1 MSSKGFGL
9 ERSRLSAALF
19 AALVMPVAGA
29 AFAQDAAATQDQ
41 APTAASPSGANAQNL
56 DKIVVT
62 GSLIPQTSLETFKPV
77 TVISAEDLKNRGFTS
92 VQQALHE
99 SSFSTGGVQGNQTSA
114 SFTQGAET
122 NSLFGLDPGY
132 TKYLIDGRPMANYP
146 ALYNG
151 TSTFNNISGIPID
164 LVERIEILPGG
175 QSSLYGSDA
184 IAGVVNIILKKK
196 LDGAVISARLGW
208 FEDGGGDSRRISV
221 ADSFGSADG
230 RFNSLVGVQFEK
242 TDPIWA
248 YDRDLTKQFNTH
260 AYGGAAPLASR
271 DWLVYGPFTS
281 YHFLDPNNCANVS
294 SGFGGTEGLQTRP
307 GFGEENY
314 CGSLYTPGYATLK
327 NGKESTQFYT
337 HTTFDVNDNV
347 QLYADLL
354 ASNESTR
361 YHIGSNFTWWG
372 TSVKWGYFYD
382 PRSAIVGNGVADAYG
397 PYICGTDPAC
407 LASLPGGDLLNL
419 QRAFTPED
427 MGGWERSMNRDD
439 SNSYAITLG
448 ANGTFGGSNWDYDIG
463 FTRTQYKLTEN
474 SFARLADPINDF
486 FQNNVLGPQLGVD
499 PWFGA
504 YPVFEPNYAA
514 FYQMLTPAQFNSF
527 TGYTHSHSKTYDNM
541 LRAQVTNGSLFSLP
555 GGDAGI
561 ALAVEGGNQG
571 WEYNPDPLL
580 IPDPV
585 TLESEIWGTTSI
597 SGSGSRSRYAVLGEM
612 RLPVWDPLTISLSGR
627 YDSYKVSG
635 EKVSKPT
642 YNLGIEYRPFESLLF
657 RGQYGTAFKAPTL
670 SDEFQGVSGFY
681 SSAIDYTQC
690 AALGFDPTV
699 AGEQC
704 PQRFS
709 SAQYFG
715 TQRGNPELEPITAD
729 VWSYGVVWAPT
740 AKFSIGADYHHWD
753 IKNEVN
759 LQNVNQLLLD
769 EYNCNEGN
777 LDVNSGTCQAAYTAI
792 TRNSLG
798 VIQQIDITKI
808 NVSDETL
815 NAVTAEMH
823 YLQSLGGFGDLKLDA
838 SWTRN
843 LDHDYQQYPTDPE
856 IDLLTNPFWS
866 TDPHYR
872 ANASVAW
879 SKDKWTATL
888 YANYIGP
895 TPNYR
900 SGLVAPGFDDD
911 GNPTGG
917 YETVGAGKLGSYTLY
932 NASVNYDVTPDIQ
945 VSFLVN
951 NLFNRYPDMD
961 LSYPGNTGQPYN
973 INNYDAYG
981 RSYYVEAR
989 WNFGKSE

>member
-1 MSSKGFGL
+1 MSSKGYGL
-9 ERSRLSAALF
+9 ERSRLGAALF

-29 AFAQDAAATQDQ
+29 AFAQDASATQDQ
-41 APTAASPSGANAQNL
+41 TPAATDAKATNL

-62 GSLIPQTSLETFKPV
+62 GSLIPQTSIETFKPV
-77 TVISAEDLKNRGFTS
+77 TIISAEDLKNRGFTS

-99 SSFSTGGVQGNQTSA
+99 SSFATGGVQGNQSSA

-151 TSTFNNISGIPID
+151 TSTFNNISGIPVD

-196 LDGAVISARLGW
+196 LDGSVASARLGW
-208 FEDGGGDSRRISV
+208 YDDGGGDSQRLSFATSV
-221 ADSFGSADG
+221 GSEDG
-230 RFNSLVGVQFEK
+230 RFNSLLGVQFEK
-242 TDPIWA
+242 TDPIWG
-248 YDRDLTKQFNTH
+248 YDRDLTKQYNLH
-260 AYGGAAPLASR
+260 GYNGAAPLAGR
-271 DWLVYGPFTS
+271 DFLVYSPFTS
-281 YHFLDPNNCANVS
+281 YHFDDPAINGSCDNVAA
-294 SGFGGTEGLQTRP
+294 GFGGTEIEQTRP
-307 GFGEENY
+307 GFGDEHY
-314 CGSLYTPGYATLK
+314 CGSYYTPGYRTLK

-337 HTTFDVNDNV
+337 HTTFDLNDNT

-354 ASNESTR
+354 YSQESSR

-372 TSVKWGYFYD
+372 TSVEWGYYYD
-382 PRSAIVGNGVADAYG
+382 PRVGRGIADAYG
-397 PYICGTDPAC
+397 SLFCGDDQAC
-407 LASLPGGDLLNL
+407 IDSLPGGDLLNL

-439 SNSYAITLG
+439 SSSYAVTLG
-448 ANGTFGGSNWDYDIG
+448 ANGTFGSSDWDYDVG
-463 FTRTQYKLTEN
+463 FTRTEYKLTEN
-474 SFARLADPINDF
+474 SFARLADPINQF
-486 FQNNVLGPQLGVD
+486 FQDNVLGPQLGLD
-499 PWFGA
+499 PYFGA

-514 FYQMLTPAQFNSF
+514 FYTLLTPAQFNSF
-527 TGYTHSHSKTYDNM
+527 TGYTHSHSRTYDNM
-541 LRAQVTNGSLFSLP
+541 LRGQVTNGALFSLP

-571 WEYNPDPLL
+571 WEYKPDALL
-580 IPDPV
+580 IPDP
-585 TLESEIWGTTSI
+585 TTGESEIWGTTSV
-597 SGSGSRSRYAVLGEM
+597 SGAGSRSRYAVLGEM
-612 RLPVWDPLTISLSGR
+612 RLPVWDPLTISASAR
-627 YDSYKVSG
+627 YDSYSVSG
-635 EKVSKPT
+635 ENVSKPT
-642 YNLGIEYRPFESLLF
+642 YNLGIEYRPIESLLF

-681 SSAIDYTQC
+681 SSAIDYTTC

-704 PQRFS
+704 PSRFS

-715 TQRGNPELEPITAD
+715 TQRGNPDLEPITAD

-740 AKFSIGADYHHWD
+740 AKFSMGADYHHWD

-759 LQNVNQLLLD
+759 LQSVDQLLLD
-769 EYNCNEGN
+769 EYNCNAGN
-777 LDVNSGTCQAAYTAI
+777 LDVNSGTCQAAFSAI
-792 TRNSLG
+792 TRNTLG
-798 VIQQIDITKI
+798 IIQQIDITKI
-808 NVSDETL
+808 NVSDESL
-815 NAVTAEMH
+815 NAVTIDLH
-823 YLQSLGGFGDLKLDA
+823 YLQTMGSWGDLKLDG
-838 SWTRN
+838 SWTSMI
-843 LDHDYQQYPTDPE
+843 DHEYQQYPSDPA
-856 IDLLTNPFWS
+856 INLLNNPFWS
-866 TDPHYR
+866 TDPKYR
-872 ANASVAW
+872 ANASLAW

-888 YANYIGP
+888 YANYMGP

-900 SGLVAPGFDDD
+900 STLVAPGVDTD

-917 YETVGAGKLGSYTLY
+917 YNTTGAGKLGSYTVY
-932 NASVNYDVTPDIQ
+932 NASVNYDVTPDVQ

-961 LSYPGNTGQPYN
+961 LSYPGNMGSPYN
-973 INNYDAYG
+973 GNNYDVYG
-981 RSYYVEAR
+981 RSFYLEAR